1 MKEQAADTVDQ
12 PLENVELKVSDLSME
27 NGTAGRKVKQ
37 RPRGRQENQQ
47 GFQVENI
54 STCWGKS
61 GALCFRGQESGHR
74 LRKLT
79 ADWVKEGV
87 KGRVQWPVSGL
98 RGSGMQVGVS
108 LPMG

>member
-12 PLENVELKVSDLSME
+12 PLEYVELKVSDLSME

-37 RPRGRQENQQ
+37 RPRGIKRINKASRWRALAPAGE
-47 GFQVENI
+47 V
-54 STCWGKS
+54 

-87 KGRVQWPVSGL
+87 KGQVQ
-98 RGSGMQVGVS
+98 
-108 LPMG
+108 